1 MDTKSAD
8 SFVAQREG
16 DFWVNA
22 LIGAVAMVLL
32 SWIPFATVLG
42 GAVAGYLQRGTRM
55 DGAKVGAVSGLIAAI
70 PIFGVLL
77 LVFSLFSFGAIAGG
91 EALGLVIVVGIMVFA
106 LAVVAAVVAGTGAV
120 GGYLGVAL
128 RERSDEGDEFDDRGD
143 GFDDRDP
150 RTADSA
156 READVEVDAAH

>member
-1 MDTKSAD
+1 MATKSAD

-42 GAVAGYLQRGTRM
+42 GVVAGYLQRGTRTE
-55 DGAKVGAVSGLIAAI
+55 GAKVGAVSGLIAAI
-70 PIFGVLL
+70 PIFGVLV
-77 LVFSLFSFGAIAGG
+77 LVFSIFSFGAIAGG
-91 EALGLVIVVGIMVFA
+91 ETLGMVIFLGIMVFS

-120 GGYLGVAL
+120 GGFLGVVL
-128 RERSDEGDEFDDRGD
+128 REQSDDGDDYDDH
-143 GFDDRDP
+143 DP
-150 RTADSA
+150 RTVDSA
-156 READVEVDAAH
+156 READLEVDATH

>member
-1 MDTKSAD
+1 MATKSTD

-32 SWIPFATVLG
+32 SWIPFATIIG

-70 PIFGVLL
+70 PIFGGLV
-77 LVFSLFSFGAIAGG
+77 LVFSIISFGTVVGG
-91 EALGLVIVVGIMVFA
+91 EALGTAIVIGIMVFA
-106 LAVVAAVVAGTGAV
+106 LAVTAAVVAGTGAV
-120 GGYLGVAL
+120 GGYLGVAF
-128 RERSDEGDEFDDRGD
+128 RERSDEGDDFGD
-143 GFDDRDP
+143 GVDDTDAY
-150 RTADSA
+150 TVDT
-156 READVEVDAAH
+156 EVETTH